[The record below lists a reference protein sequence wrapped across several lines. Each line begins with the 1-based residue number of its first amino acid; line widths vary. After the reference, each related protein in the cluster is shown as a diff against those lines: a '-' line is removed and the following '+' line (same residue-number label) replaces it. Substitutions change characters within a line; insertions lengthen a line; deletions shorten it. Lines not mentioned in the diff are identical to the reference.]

1 MMTEMTDR
9 ARAARMP
16 RSDPTDPDGE
26 KLIRD
31 NRAKIADRRAR
42 EKAAKAVV
50 TFDNYGEC
58 SSFPADFDIPKAAK
72 RFRAQ
77 IRELGVAR
85 SEYDFTYN
93 GDPWWYG
100 EPGDNLRRRELS
112 FLALTEHAEMIFGLV
127 QP

>member
-9 ARAARMP
+9 ARAARKP

-42 EKAAKAVV
+42 EKAAKALV
-50 TFDNYGEC
+50 TFDNYGE
-58 SSFPADFDIPKAAK
+58 SSIFPTDFDIPKAAK

-77 IRELGVAR
+77 IRQLGVVR
-85 SEYDFTYN
+85 SEYNFTYYS
-93 GDPWWYG
+93 DPWWYG
-100 EPGDNLRRRELS
+100 QPADNLRRRELS
-112 FLALTEHAEMIFGLV
+112 FLALTQHAEMIFRLV